1 MCLWKQYLTSHNKQI
16 EWTYRNKYMQNKN
29 LWFCS
34 TTEVKKIEL
43 LLKTQQNQ
51 SFCFHIL
58 WKTDWFSRSNHRI
71 YSKNIKQTKQLQ
83 DVYISMTASDNSVIN
98 QRMKLIFAIKILKYS
113 FLKFHPKGAI
123 NISKNIIFGFT
134 IFN

>member
-1 MCLWKQYLTSHNKQI
+1 MCLWKQYLKSYNKQI

>member
-1 MCLWKQYLTSHNKQI
+1 MCLWKQYLKSHNKQI

-123 NISKNIIFGFT
+123 NISKNNFWFY
-134 IFN
+134 NL

>member
-1 MCLWKQYLTSHNKQI
+1 MYLWKQYLKSHNKQI

>member
-1 MCLWKQYLTSHNKQI
+1 MCLWKQYLKSHNKQI

-29 LWFCS
+29 LWFYS

>member
-1 MCLWKQYLTSHNKQI
+1 MCLWKQYLKSHNKQI

-34 TTEVKKIEL
+34 TTEVKKINL

>member
-1 MCLWKQYLTSHNKQI
+1 MCLWKQYLKSHNKQI

-34 TTEVKKIEL
+34 TTEAKKIEL

>member
-1 MCLWKQYLTSHNKQI
+1 MCLWKQYLKSHNKQI

-34 TTEVKKIEL
+34 TTAVKKIEL

>member
-1 MCLWKQYLTSHNKQI
+1 MCLWKQYLKSHNKQI

-98 QRMKLIFAIKILKYS
+98 QRMKLIFAIKILKHS

>member
-1 MCLWKQYLTSHNKQI
+1 MCLWKQYLKSHNKQI

-29 LWFCS
+29 LWFYS

-98 QRMKLIFAIKILKYS
+98 QRMKLIFAIKILKHS

>member
-1 MCLWKQYLTSHNKQI
+1 MCLWKQYLKSHNKQI

-43 LLKTQQNQ
+43 LLKSQQNQ

>member
-29 LWFCS
+29 LWFYS

-83 DVYISMTASDNSVIN
+83 DVHISMTASDNSVIN

>member
-1 MCLWKQYLTSHNKQI
+1 
-16 EWTYRNKYMQNKN
+16 
-29 LWFCS
+29 
-34 TTEVKKIEL
+34 
-43 LLKTQQNQ
+43 
-51 SFCFHIL
+51 
-58 WKTDWFSRSNHRI
+58 
-71 YSKNIKQTKQLQ
+71 
-83 DVYISMTASDNSVIN
+83 MTASDNSVIN

>member
-1 MCLWKQYLTSHNKQI
+1 MCLWKQYLKSHNKQI

-34 TTEVKKIEL
+34 TTEVKKINL

-123 NISKNIIFGFT
+123 NISKNNFWFY
-134 IFN
+134 NL

>member
-1 MCLWKQYLTSHNKQI
+1 MCLWKQYLKSHNKQI

-134 IFN
+134 VFN

>member
-1 MCLWKQYLTSHNKQI
+1 MCLWKQYLKSHNKQI

-29 LWFCS
+29 LWFCL

>member
-1 MCLWKQYLTSHNKQI
+1 MCLWKQYLKSHNKQI

-123 NISKNIIFGFT
+123 NISKNITFGFT

>member
-1 MCLWKQYLTSHNKQI
+1 MCLWKQYLKSHNKQI

>member
-1 MCLWKQYLTSHNKQI
+1 MCLWKQYLKSHNKQI

-123 NISKNIIFGFT
+123 NITKNIIFGFT

>member
-34 TTEVKKIEL
+34 TTEDKKIEL

-98 QRMKLIFAIKILKYS
+98 QRMKLIFAIKILKHS

>member
-1 MCLWKQYLTSHNKQI
+1 MCLWKQYLKSHNKQI

-113 FLKFHPKGAI
+113 FFKFHPKGAI

>member
-1 MCLWKQYLTSHNKQI
+1 MCLWKQYLKSHNKQI

-83 DVYISMTASDNSVIN
+83 DVYISMTTSDNSVIN

-123 NISKNIIFGFT
+123 NITKNIIFGFT